1 VLLAVIRTPQPIAAL
16 SADAMKSVA
25 AAAGLAAADVRMR
38 LSGVLPRVLLSERE
52 ADNLDGAAAAL
63 GRLGFATV
71 ICDPAAAPTDDDRI
85 IGRRV
90 AVDGEVLQIWDGADT
105 CHELPR
111 PAIAL
116 VQRGLRTSTETTT
129 TTTTQRKFDAGRA
142 LLSGGLMLTR
152 KATQTTTQTTET
164 RELFLLIQRRDGAP
178 DVILYERRLDYRFLG
193 AEMQPASRANFDR
206 LLARLRAF
214 CPRTPFDERA
224 GQPGFLRAL
233 PSTSAEPTDLGL
245 YLIALAHAQAAAAT
259 FSG

>member
-1 VLLAVIRTPQPIAAL
+1 VLLAVIRTPQPIGAL
-16 SADAMKSVA
+16 SVDAIRGVA

-85 IGRRV
+85 IGRRIT
-90 AVDGEVLQIWDGADT
+90 VDGDVLQIWDSADT

-111 PAIAL
+111 AAIAL
-116 VQRGLRTSTETTT
+116 VQRGLRTNIETTT
-129 TTTTQRKFDAGRA
+129 TTTTQRKFDASRA
-142 LLSGGLMLTR
+142 LLSGGLLLTK
-152 KATQTTTQTTET
+152 KATQTATQTKET
-164 RELFLLIQRRDGAP
+164 RELFLLLQRQDGTP

-206 LLARLRAF
+206 LVTRLRAF
-214 CPRTPFDERA
+214 CPRTPVDERA
-224 GQPGFLRAL
+224 CQPGFVSAL
-233 PSTSAEPTDLGL
+233 PTTSAEPTDLGL
-245 YLIALAHAQAAAAT
+245 YLIALAHAQTAT
-259 FSG
+259 